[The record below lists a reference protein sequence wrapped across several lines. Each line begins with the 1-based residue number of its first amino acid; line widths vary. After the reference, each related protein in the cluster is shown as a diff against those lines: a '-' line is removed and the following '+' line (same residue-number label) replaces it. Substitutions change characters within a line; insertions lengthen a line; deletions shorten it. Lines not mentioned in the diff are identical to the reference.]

1 MLRLAKNIGLIVL
14 LLSFSLGT
22 VHASLSSHHIDN
34 FAVPLVDDPV
44 HDFSLNWSELERFY
58 DGRDGLFAWHD
69 GEQLNAS
76 GRQLFDWLSDADA
89 EGLNLSDYHVDHLK
103 HLVNSELPDYQLLR
117 ELLLTD
123 GYLRLARDLRYGHLD
138 PKTTDPLWLLP
149 NDLFDPVEILTS
161 ALQEDRLAEALKSLS
176 PKNESY
182 VQLRQALQRYR
193 KIHGAGGWPIL
204 AFEETLRPGERHDDV
219 MSLRIRFAFENNF
232 SLSASEDP
240 QLFDDELVWMVKRF
254 QRRFGIYDDGVVG
267 PKTLQALN
275 VPVETRISQI
285 LVNLERWRWLPHELE
300 SNHVWVNTA
309 GFDIRVKSQDQVVF
323 NKRTINGR
331 EERQT
336 PSFNSRITHLVVNP
350 TWTVPRSI
358 AIKDLLP
365 KQQADVSF
373 LPNKRIRV
381 YQRNGQAWDQE
392 VDPTTIDWS
401 LYHEDYFPFIL
412 RQDAGQGNSLGRVK
426 FHMPNKH
433 AIFLHDTPSVGLFN
447 RPARAFSSGCVR
459 VEHAD
464 DLARLLMQDA
474 GENFDQALDSGET
487 LTSPLAEP
495 IPIYLTY
502 FTSWVDSAGDVH
514 FRPDIYHR
522 NANLMLALEQGMG
535 RVTAQR
541 DGSEKISSL

>member
-1 MLRLAKNIGLIVL
+1 MLRLEKKIGLIALVL
-14 LLSFSLGT
+14 LFSLGS
-22 VHASLSSHHIDN
+22 VHANVPQPHMGDFS
-34 FAVPLVDDPV
+34 VPLVDDPV
-44 HDFSLNWSELERFY
+44 HDYSLNWGELERFY
-58 DGRDGLFAWHD
+58 DGRNGLFAWHD
-69 GEQLNAS
+69 GEQLNEK
-76 GRQLFDWLSDADA
+76 GRQLYTWLSNADA
-89 EGLNLSDYHVDHLK
+89 EGLNLSDYNVDHLK
-103 HLVNSELPDYQLLR
+103 HLVNDQVPEYHLLR

-149 NDLFDPVEILTS
+149 NDLFDPIEILTQ
-161 ALQEDRLAEALKSLS
+161 ALQENRLGQALKSLS

-182 VQLRQALQRYR
+182 GHLRQALQRYR
-193 KIHGAGGWPIL
+193 KIHAAGGWPVL
-204 AFEETLRPGERHDDV
+204 AFEETLRPGERHDNV
-219 MSLRIRFAFENNF
+219 MNLRIRFAFENNF
-232 SLSASEDP
+232 SLTASEDP
-240 QLFDDELVWMVKRF
+240 QLFDDELVRMVKRF

-267 PKTLQALN
+267 PKTLEALN

-300 SNHVWVNTA
+300 PNYIWVNTA
-309 GFDIRVKSQDQVVF
+309 GFDISVKSQDQVVF

-336 PSFNSRITHLVVNP
+336 PSFNSRITHLTINP

-365 KQQADVSF
+365 KQQADSSF

-381 YQRNGQAWDQE
+381 YQRSGKAWDQE
-392 VDPTTIDWS
+392 VDPATIDWS
-401 LYHEDYFPFIL
+401 LYHEDYFPFLL

-426 FHMPNKH
+426 FYMPNKH

-447 RPARAFSSGCVR
+447 RPARAFSSGCIR
-459 VEHAD
+459 VERAD
-464 DLARLLMQDA
+464 DLARLLMQDD
-474 GENFDQALDSGET
+474 GESFDQAMDSGET
-487 LTSPLAEP
+487 LISPLAEP
-495 IPIYLTY
+495 IPVYLTY
-502 FTSWVDSAGDVH
+502 FTSWVDSKGDVH

-535 RVTAQR
+535 QVTAQTDR
-541 DGSEKISSL
+541 SEKTSSL